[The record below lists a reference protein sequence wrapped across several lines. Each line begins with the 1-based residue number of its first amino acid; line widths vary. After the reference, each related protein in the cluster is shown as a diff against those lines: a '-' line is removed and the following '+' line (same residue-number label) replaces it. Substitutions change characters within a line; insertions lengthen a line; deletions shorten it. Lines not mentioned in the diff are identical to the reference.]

1 MTVDRSKLAF
11 YSGDNT
17 MKEALND
24 SITLSIGD
32 TFNDD
37 TFSYDV
43 VTKLLVSHNLG
54 YIPRARVWYEPIS
67 GQLWPM
73 TGLEQF
79 QNFGGGVG
87 TELDIV
93 GTPHLTTTG
102 LYVNVKNDS
111 GSAMSVTFHYRIYY
125 DE

>member
-17 MKEALND
+17 MKVYLND
-24 SITLSIGD
+24 SATLSI
-32 TFNDD
+32 DD
-37 TFSYDV
+37 TFDTNTFGYDV

-54 YIPRARVWYEPIS
+54 YIPRARVWYEPIT

-79 QNFGGGVG
+79 LALGGGTG
-87 TELDIV
+87 TELDVV
-93 GTPHLTTTG
+93 GGYHLTTSG
-102 LYVNVKNDS
+102 LYVDVKNDS
-111 GSAMSVTFHYRIYY
+111 GSTKSVKFYYRIYY